1 MQRRIALKIIY
12 KTINDS
18 SFTNLLMRK
27 ELDKLPNIQ
36 RAFVTNLV
44 NGVLKNYDFLNYQ
57 HSSYYKSTS
66 LKNRI
71 ILSMA
76 MYEKF
81 FLNEK
86 DYVVNNEYV
95 SLGDNEY
102 DRSFINAILR
112 QIKSVV
118 EPNSEYIKY
127 SIPEWLYKLLS
138 KQYNTDQLKIIL
150 NNYHRIPTIYYRLN
164 HRQATYNDLK
174 HLNIDIINKDIFTSK
189 DNLVNSNEFKSGL
202 FYIQDINASLLVDEF
217 NFDQNDLFLDACS
230 APGSKLFNALEHIK
244 STNAYANDINETRVN
259 LIKDKANV
267 LGYNGVHYLNYDASK
282 LSSYLN
288 ISFDKILL
296 DVPCSGLGVIGRRSD
311 IKFHIKPESLDELE
325 KIQKDILED
334 VSKLLKV
341 NGEMIYSTCTLN
353 KKENTKQIEKFINT
367 HKDFKLIKEK
377 TIINLEGD
385 MFYEALLKR
394 I

>member
-1 MQRRIALKIIY
+1 MQRKIALKILY
-12 KTINDS
+12 KTISDS

-27 ELDKLPNIQ
+27 ELDKLPQIQ

-44 NGVLKNYDFLNYQ
+44 NGVLKNYDYLNYQ
-57 HSSYYKSTS
+57 HTSYYKSTS

-81 FLNEK
+81 FLKEK
-86 DYVVNNEYV
+86 EYVVNNEYV
-95 SLGDNEY
+95 SLADSAY
-102 DRSFINAILR
+102 DKSFINAILR
-112 QIKSVV
+112 QIESTI
-118 EPNSEYIKY
+118 EPDSEYIKY
-127 SIPEWLYKLLS
+127 SVPEWLYKLLS
-138 KQYNTDQLKIIL
+138 KQYDADQLKVIL
-150 NNYHRIPTIYYRLN
+150 DNYHRIPIVYYRLN
-164 HRQATYNDLK
+164 HHLATYDDLK
-174 HLNIDIINKDIFTSK
+174 HLDINIVNKDIFTSTS
-189 DNLVNSNEFKSGL
+189 NLVNCDEFNLGL

-217 NFDQNDLFLDACS
+217 TFRKSDLFLDACS

-259 LIKDKANV
+259 LIKDKASV
-267 LGYNGVHYLNYDASK
+267 LGYEGVHYLNLDASK
-282 LSSYLN
+282 LSSYLDV
-288 ISFDKILL
+288 SFDKILL

-325 KIQKDILED
+325 KIQKNILED
-334 VSKLLKV
+334 VSKLLRV

-353 KKENTKQIEKFINT
+353 KKENTKQIEKFINV
-367 HKDFKLIKEK
+367 HKDFILIKEK
-377 TIINLEGD
+377 TIINLDGD